1 LLPLSPLLLCS
12 LVRIETLFF
21 FLRACVNLSLLLLA
35 MKRAAEGRDSDEENA
50 QRRAKQGEERI
61 VYWGSGSS
69 AGWRVLLCLELK
81 NLEYKSN
88 MIEFSSGVLK
98 TAEMIAL
105 NPRGQVP
112 ILIDTL
118 IKTPIYES
126 LAILMYLEKFYSPS
140 LMPSDPESYSSAQM
154 RMQEANNLSNAAG
167 EVIQVMRRP
176 VPDAECGPLFLA
188 MVDKKKKALWAETA
202 LWEAYLDKWRDGP
215 FLCGAHMTLS
225 DISFYPV
232 LSYCVRCGL
241 ELEQHFPGSSLF
253 NLDLCYANSY

>member
-1 LLPLSPLLLCS
+1 
-12 LVRIETLFF
+12 
-21 FLRACVNLSLLLLA
+21 
-35 MKRAAEGRDSDEENA
+35 MKRAAENRDNEEENA
-50 QRRAKQGEERI
+50 QSRAKQDVERV

-69 AGWRVLLCLELK
+69 AAWRVLLCLELK
-81 NLEYKSN
+81 NLKYKSQ

-98 TAEMIAL
+98 TTEMLAL

-140 LMPSDPESYSSAQM
+140 LMPPDPETYAAAQM

-167 EVIQVMRRP
+167 EVIQVMRRRLP
-176 VPDAECGPLFLA
+176 EKEYNKNFLA
-188 MVDKKKKALWAETA
+188 IVDRKRKALWDETA

-215 FLCGAHMTLS
+215 FLCGAHMTLP

-241 ELEQHFPGSSLF
+241 ELEQHFPGTLPV
-253 NLDLCYANSY
+253 